1 MIYKKVFYYT
11 IALAIAATVCAGCG
25 SNAGPQREKA
35 KKSRLLAVVNNYKMS
50 VGDFYQDVRPILK
63 NKLLTEDPSKEKSQ
77 ILEELIQK
85 EILIQEAQRLNLDK
99 EKDFMREIEQYWKQ
113 ALIKSLILKKQKEF
127 ARQTQV
133 FDSEIKDEY
142 ELMKREAS
150 GEIKPFEEL
159 APGIRNAIL
168 SKKVGEKIDNWISEL
183 RKAAAVK
190 VYDEALNAISLDSD
204 YNQGGR

>member
-1 MIYKKVFYYT
+1 MFNARRIFNYL
-11 IALAIAATVCAGCG
+11 IILGLAVGLAGCG
-25 SNAGPQREKA
+25 NNARPQREKA
-35 KKSRLLAVVNNYKMS
+35 EENRLLAVINNYKMS
-50 VGDFYQDVRPILK
+50 GGDFNQDVRPILK
-63 NKLLTEDPSKEKSQ
+63 NKLLTEDPRKEKSQ

-150 GEIKPFEEL
+150 GEIKPFEKL
-159 APGIRNAIL
+159 APGIKNAIMG
-168 SKKVGEKIDNWISEL
+168 KKVGEKMDNWISEL

>member
-11 IALAIAATVCAGCG
+11 IALAIVATVCAGCENDTG
-25 SNAGPQREKA
+25 HQREKA
-35 KKSRLLAVVNNYKMS
+35 QDSRLLAVINNYKMS

-63 NKLLTEDPSKEKSQ
+63 NKLLTEDPRKEKSQ

-113 ALIKSLILKKQKEF
+113 ALIKSLILKKQNEF

-133 FDSEIKDEY
+133 LDNEVK
-142 ELMKREAS
+142 M
-150 GEIKPFEEL
+150 
-159 APGIRNAIL
+159 
-168 SKKVGEKIDNWISEL
+168 DNWISEL

-190 VYDEALNAISLDSD
+190 VDDEALNAISLDSD
-204 YNQGGR
+204 YNRGGR